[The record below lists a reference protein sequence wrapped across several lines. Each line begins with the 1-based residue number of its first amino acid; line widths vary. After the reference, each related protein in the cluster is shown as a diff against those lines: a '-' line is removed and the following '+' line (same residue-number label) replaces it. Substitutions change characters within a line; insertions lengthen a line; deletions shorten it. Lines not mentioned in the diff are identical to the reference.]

1 MLRVCHQVS
10 NWNEFHIRVCDSAKL
25 RGFKRGLQT
34 YGKPRRHDVLKKRMY
49 FPERSWLVILVI
61 SSIVETMMKDEREA
75 MN

>member
-1 MLRVCHQVS
+1 
-10 NWNEFHIRVCDSAKL
+10 
-25 RGFKRGLQT
+25 
-34 YGKPRRHDVLKKRMY
+34 MY